1 MSKLKSAELDESA
14 LFITEKLLAHIE
26 TFIDHNDL
34 NAMGNVKILKKL
46 IQSYNQL
53 KPYSW

>member
-14 LFITEKLLAHIE
+14 LFITEKLLAEIE
-26 TFIDHNDL
+26 TLIDNMDFT
-34 NAMGNVKILKKL
+34 NITQVKNLKKL
-46 IQSYNQL
+46 VMTYNQL